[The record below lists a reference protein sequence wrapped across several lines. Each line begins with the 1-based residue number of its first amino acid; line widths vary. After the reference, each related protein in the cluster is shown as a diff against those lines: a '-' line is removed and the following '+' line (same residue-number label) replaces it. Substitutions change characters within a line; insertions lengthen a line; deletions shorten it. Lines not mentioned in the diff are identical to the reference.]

1 MNNKRTSK
9 EVATLASRTLRN
21 ENASAIQRSLA
32 AGALSQRAAS
42 KQTSATMEDIASKVL
57 SSDKYSETTKT
68 LAASILSQSNKDR

>member
-9 EVATLASRTLRN
+9 DVATLAAKALRD

-32 AGALSQRAAS
+32 AGALSQRDPS
-42 KQTSATMEDIASKVL
+42 KQTGAVMEDVASKVL
-57 SSDKYSETTKT
+57 NSNKYSETTKT